1 MSCLHFV
8 LVTQVTVGYGD
19 LNVLTIFGRMA
30 TIGIVLFGITY
41 TSLLLILF
49 VKEMELNA
57 QE

>member
-1 MSCLHFV
+1 M